1 MHLPKGKRAQLLMW
15 WEVVPQTVCPVPG
28 FSCCSR
34 AVSFCW
40 WAFSLLSLGA
50 TRTHQALALPHNGSG
65 AGPGPGV
72 KSRAKA
78 AASAW
83 LAAERCAL
91 LQRGSWSWALCTQFN
106 IALKYL
112 NSLDELIVT
121 NWLRFGL
128 LKLMT
133 KRMFLMSFLWISL
146 LCNATVHFTQHFS
159 WGQWRQTCLASGM
172 LHRRPNYITEVLPS
186 SLKDVFGGIWTSVEF
201 LKVID
206 YKMRSFQMVLF
217 PLQMIVSALLP
228 KQIQLS
234 YGRLGRA
241 FSLIKYF
248 TANQHLYYY
257 STA

>member
-15 WEVVPQTVCPVPG
+15 WAVVPQPVCPVPG
-28 FSCCSR
+28 FSRYSR

-40 WAFSLLSLGA
+40 WTFSLLSLGA
-50 TRTHQALALPHNGSG
+50 TRMHQALALPHNGN
-65 AGPGPGV
+65 GPGPGV

-78 AASAW
+78 DASAW

-91 LQRGSWSWALCTQFN
+91 LQRGSWSWALWTQFN

-112 NSLDELIVT
+112 NSLDELILT
-121 NWLRFGL
+121 NWLRFRL
-128 LKLMT
+128 SKLMT

-146 LCNATVHFTQHFS
+146 LWNATVHFTQHFS
-159 WGQWRQTCLASGM
+159 WGQWRQTCLASGT
-172 LHRRPNYITEVLPS
+172 LHHGPKYISEVLLN
-186 SLKDVFGGIWTSVEF
+186 SLKNMFGGIWTSVEF

-217 PLQMIVSALLP
+217 PLQMIVSVFLP